1 MFIGSSFTHSSYNYN
16 SCPVVGKS
24 KYMKPSLTKK
34 QQILEAVEDL
44 KIALLNNL
52 EAEEKLIE
60 VNREKTKTHKHLVMA
75 QARLSTLQYD
85 I

>member
-1 MFIGSSFTHSSYNYN
+1 M
-16 SCPVVGKS
+16 PKEQ
-24 KYMKPSLTKK
+24 LTKR
-34 QQILEAVEDL
+34 QQIEEAVEEL
-44 KIALLNNL
+44 KVALLANL

-60 VNREKTKTHKHLVMA
+60 INREKTKTHKHLVMA

>member
-1 MFIGSSFTHSSYNYN
+1 
-16 SCPVVGKS
+16 
-24 KYMKPSLTKK
+24 MKL
-34 QQILEAVEDL
+34 QQNKRHQIEEAVEEL
-44 KIALLNNL
+44 RVALLANL

-60 VNREKTKTHKHLVMA
+60 INREKTKTHKHLVMA